1 MERKQISISQTFDF
15 AWGKL
20 KVKALLFIGLAI
32 LSTIL
37 TAMGESQDLANYVTN
52 EDFETSKFTI
62 LNILAIVLNIY
73 LGMGIWKIS
82 INHIRGEEA
91 QLSDLFTISFGQ
103 FIHYVFA
110 CIINIIL
117 ITLGIILF
125 IVPGIH
131 IACRLMLMPGYIV
144 DKNESFNVA
153 LKSSWNAT
161 KGHTVKL
168 FLWMLLA
175 CFIAIVGLI
184 ALIIGIFVA
193 IPVISLAL
201 AYIYV
206 QLSDESIPEIV
217 E

>member
-1 MERKQISISQTFDF
+1 M
-15 AWGKL
+15 
-20 KVKALLFIGLAI
+20 KALFFIGLAV

-37 TAMGESQDLANYVTN
+37 TAIGESSDLANYISN
-52 EDFETSKFTI
+52 DDFERSKFTI
-62 LNILAIVLNIY
+62 LNAFAIVLNIY
-73 LGMGIWKIS
+73 LGMGIWKVC
-82 INHIRGEEA
+82 INHIRGEEV
-91 QLSDLFTISFGQ
+91 QLNDLFTISFRQ
-103 FIHYVFA
+103 FAHYVIA
-110 CIINIIL
+110 CVINMIMVV
-117 ITLGIILF
+117 LGIILL

-131 IACRLMLMPGYIV
+131 IACRFMLMPGYIV
-144 DKNESFNVA
+144 DKNERFDVA

-193 IPVISLAL
+193 VPVISLAL

-206 QLSDESIPEIV
+206 QLSGESIPKID
-217 E
+217 

>member
-1 MERKQISISQTFDF
+1 MSQKQISISQTFDF

-32 LSTIL
+32 LTTIL
-37 TAMGESQDLANYVTN
+37 TAIGESQDLANYATN

-62 LNILAIVLNIY
+62 LNFLAITLNIY

-82 INHIRGEEA
+82 INHIRGEEV
-91 QLSDLFTISFGQ
+91 QLSDLFTISFRQ
-103 FIHYVFA
+103 FIHYIVA
-110 CIINIIL
+110 GIINLIL
-117 ITLGIILF
+117 VILGIILF
-125 IVPGIH
+125 IAPGIH
-131 IACRLMLMPGYIV
+131 IACRLILMPGYIV
-144 DKNESFNVA
+144 DKNESFDTA

-161 KGHTVKL
+161 KGHTIKL

-206 QLSDESIPEIV
+206 QLSDDSIPEIV